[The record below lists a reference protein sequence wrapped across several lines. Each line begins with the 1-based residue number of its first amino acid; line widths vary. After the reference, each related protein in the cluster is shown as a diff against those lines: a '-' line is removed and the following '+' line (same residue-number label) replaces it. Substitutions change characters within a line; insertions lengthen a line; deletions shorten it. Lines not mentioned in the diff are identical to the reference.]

1 MSTSS
6 DNDAALPELA
16 ELGSLVAAI
25 AAEELMPRFARAE
38 RSFKADGSI
47 VTEADVA
54 MQRRLTAALSERWPA
69 YRVLGEEM
77 DAEAQAALLE
87 EPGAGL
93 WCLDPLDGTSNFA
106 AGLPFFAV
114 SLALVRDGEPVLGLV
129 YDPVRQECFTARR
142 GRGAWLNG
150 VPLGE
155 RVPQLDLSRCIAA
168 VDFKRLPAEL
178 AARLAAQPPYSS
190 QRSFGSVALDWCWLA
205 AGRYHVYL
213 HGRQRLWDFAAGWL
227 ILGEAGGHSRT
238 LAGETVFRAATGA
251 RSALA
256 ALSES
261 LFEQWRTWLSRD
273 SE

>member
-1 MSTSS
+1 MSTPPA
-6 DNDAALPELA
+6 NDIALPEL
-16 ELGSLVAAI
+16 ETLRSLVAGI

-54 MQRRLTAALSERWPA
+54 MQGRLTAALSERWPA

-77 DAEAQAALLE
+77 DPEDQAGLFDQ
-87 EPGAGL
+87 PGAGL

-114 SLALVRDGEPVLGLV
+114 SLALVRDGTPVLGLV
-129 YDPVRQECFTARR
+129 YDPVREECFTARR
-142 GRGAWLNG
+142 GEGVWLDGA
-150 VPLGE
+150 PLGR

-168 VDFKRLPAEL
+168 VDFKRLPAAL
-178 AARLAAQPPYSS
+178 AVRLAAEPPYSS

-227 ILGEAGGHSRT
+227 ILDEAGGRSQT
-238 LAGETVFRAATGA
+238 LAGEPVFHAGTSG

-256 ALSES
+256 ALSEP
-261 LFEQWRTWLSRD
+261 LFEQWRAWLAR
-273 SE
+273 E